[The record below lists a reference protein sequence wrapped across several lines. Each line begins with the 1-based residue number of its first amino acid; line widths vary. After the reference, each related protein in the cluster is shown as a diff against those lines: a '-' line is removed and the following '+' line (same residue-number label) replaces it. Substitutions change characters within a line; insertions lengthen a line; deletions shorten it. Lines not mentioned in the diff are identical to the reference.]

1 MRLRPVKRV
10 VSRQLVV
17 VRIPSRCRQT
27 GRESVEEFYLLVIVY
42 SLSENEPLLWNPS
55 HGTRRTFLNN
65 NTSHAQRFLMAFLMK
80 FGMVVEI
87 IASPIRVIMEF
98 NSSRNQ
104 DTPKRIPLHLCDGR
118 RRHAQHGAL
127 GWVLLVD
134 YSTGKTARAGRIAP
148 RRAQRV
154 LRTTGMSI
162 PSGDSPA
169 RGERQHAVRY
179 SNLKMR
185 KLSCSASA

>member
-1 MRLRPVKRV
+1 M
-10 VSRQLVV
+10 
-17 VRIPSRCRQT
+17 
-27 GRESVEEFYLLVIVY
+27 ESITWNEENL
-42 SLSENEPLLWNPS
+42 
-55 HGTRRTFLNN
+55 LNN

-127 GWVLLVD
+127 GRVLSVD
-134 YSTGKTARAGRIAP
+134 SLAGETARAGFLASRH
-148 RRAQRV
+148 AQRV

-169 RGERQHAVRY
+169 RDCWERQHAVRY
-179 SNLKMR
+179 SNVKMR